1 MVQLRQVV
9 RGVTTLKKY
18 LPRDDH
24 HVRLPAHCC
33 DVATGAGVRGRQRLE
48 VLLLSESY
56 ATLIPENEDVLVGMR
71 ASKTMR
77 MRRSCSRQ
85 HVTRVTLIG
94 AHPMLMMMYRS
105 KRVHWLVVAVVVL
118 YDLVDYLVT
127 RRGVQQAM
135 QVDADKCSSEV
146 REEGTMQANAF
157 AASVLTS
164 FADKRGGKVEE

>member
-1 MVQLRQVV
+1 M
-9 RGVTTLKKY
+9 
-18 LPRDDH
+18 
-24 HVRLPAHCC
+24 
-33 DVATGAGVRGRQRLE
+33 
-48 VLLLSESY
+48 LLLSESY
-56 ATLIPENEDVLVGMR
+56 ATLIPEKEDVLVGMR
-71 ASKTMR
+71 ASKTVR

-118 YDLVDYLVT
+118 YDLVDHLVT
-127 RRGVQQAM
+127 RRSVQQAM

-146 REEGTMQANAF
+146 REEGTMQANAV